1 MAGKWFEELAQ
12 GFELEHEVRRTV
24 TEADN
29 MLFSNMTM
37 NPQPLHIDHA
47 FAASSEWGRPLVNS
61 MFTLSLVIGISVQE
75 LTLGTLVAQLGITD
89 VRFPAPVFHGDTI
102 RVKSTV
108 VSRRESKSR
117 PDAGIVEFRHEAFKQ
132 DGTLVAECIRQAF
145 MLKKPADTGAA

>member
-1 MAGKWFEELAQ
+1 MAGKWFEELHE
-12 GFELEHEVRRTV
+12 GFHLVHEVRRTV

-37 NPQPLHIDHA
+37 NTQPLHIDHA
-47 FAASSEWGRPLVNS
+47 FAATSEWGQPLVNS

-102 RVKSTV
+102 RVETV
-108 VSRRESKSR
+108 VQSRRESKSR
-117 PDAGIVEFRHEAFKQ
+117 ADAGIVEFKHQAFKQ
-132 DGTLVAECIRQAF
+132 DGTLVAECVRQTF
-145 MLKKPADTGAA
+145 MRKKPQSAS